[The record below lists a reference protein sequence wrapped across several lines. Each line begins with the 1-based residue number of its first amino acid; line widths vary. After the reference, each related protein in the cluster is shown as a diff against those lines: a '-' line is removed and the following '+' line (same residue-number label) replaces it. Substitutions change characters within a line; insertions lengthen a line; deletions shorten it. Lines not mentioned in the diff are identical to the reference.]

1 MIQWRKHTGMN
12 RFYTGLIFAL
22 GCYCMP
28 ISPLVADNA
37 ISPFALNKQ
46 FSADQVITAGG
57 TTMTSKVFS
66 DNGKMRTEVNTNGMQ
81 MVSIVR
87 PDLQKIYSV
96 MVAQKMVMEMP
107 YDASKVSQMTN
118 SGQDGKFELVGP
130 ETVDGVACSK
140 YKLTSKDNKV
150 SFMWIDA
157 VKKIPVK
164 MAAEDNSYTLVWKN
178 YKVGPQDASLFEPPA
193 DYQTMKMPGAAAA
206 SAPAA
211 PASGGAP
218 GPDGQ

>member
-1 MIQWRKHTGMN
+1 MISWRKYAGMN
-12 RFYTGLIFAL
+12 RFYPDLILAL
-22 GCYCMP
+22 GCCWLLT
-28 ISPLVADNA
+28 SPLTADDI

-66 DNGKMRTEVNTNGMQ
+66 DNGKMRTEMNTGGMQ

-96 MVAQKMVMEMP
+96 MVAQKMIMEMP
-107 YDASKVSQMTN
+107 YDASKVGQQMTS

-130 ETVDGVACSK
+130 DTVDGVACNK
-140 YKLTSKDNKV
+140 YKLTSKDNKI

-157 VKKIPVK
+157 AKKIPLK
-164 MAAEDNSYTLVWKN
+164 MAAGDNSYTLVWKN

-193 DYQTMKMPGAAAA
+193 DYQTMKMPGAG
-206 SAPAA
+206 AA
-211 PASGGAP
+211 PAPAVPGGAP
-218 GPDGQ
+218 GASGQ